1 VSGAP
6 AGSGA
11 ATELAPGPTRAET
24 GRPSLGTPPPGELDR
39 LFARQQAH
47 RWTMARTGP
56 GERIA
61 RLKRLKAAV
70 LRHEHDLRAAVHQDF
85 RKAPAEADISEIL
98 VFRLEVEHAIGQL
111 RRWMRP
117 RRVAT
122 PWILTGTRAAIR
134 YEPRGVVLILAPWN
148 YPIGLVL
155 NPLVAAI
162 AAGNCA
168 IVRPSEKT
176 PYTARVLRTLI
187 GEALP
192 EEEAAV
198 VLGGVDTAQALL
210 DLPFDHIFFTGSSRV
225 GQQVMRRAADHLAS
239 VTLELGGKTPAIL
252 DRSADVDRAAEA
264 VMWGKFLNAG
274 QTCLAPDYLLL
285 PPALVEPFVA
295 AAGRVLARF
304 LGPHPTLAT
313 SPDYCRVVDDPG
325 YRRLTGELDAA
336 VAAGATVALG
346 GERDPATRF
355 LAPTLV
361 AGVTP
366 TMPLMR
372 GELFGPI
379 LPLVAVATLDD
390 AIAVVTARPKPL
402 ALYLFA
408 RDRAAI
414 EHTLASTTA
423 GATVIN
429 DVFLHYGN
437 LNLPFG
443 GVGWSGQGSYHGW
456 HGFRA
461 FSHERAVIEDRG
473 LAISRL
479 FHPPYGRRTQ
489 RMIELIGRWFG

>member
-1 VSGAP
+1 VSPIAVP
-6 AGSGA
+6 PDA
-11 ATELAPGPTRAET
+11 AAPTRAET
-24 GRPSLGTPPPGELDR
+24 GRPSLGTPVPGELER
-39 LFARQQAH
+39 LFALQQAH
-47 RWTMARTGP
+47 RWTMARTTAR
-56 GERIA
+56 ERIA

-70 LRHEHDLRAAVHQDF
+70 LHHEDDLRAAVHQDF
-85 RKAPAEADISEIL
+85 RKAPRETDISEIM
-98 VFRLEVEHAIGQL
+98 VFRLEVEHTIGHL

-117 RRVAT
+117 TRVAT
-122 PWILTGTRAAIR
+122 PWILTGTRSEIR
-134 YEPRGVVLILAPWN
+134 YEPRGVVAILAPWN

-168 IVRPSEKT
+168 ILRPSEKT
-176 PYTARVLRTLI
+176 PYTARLLRTVI

-192 EEEAAV
+192 EEEAAI

-225 GQQVMRRAADHLAS
+225 GQVVMRKAAEHLTS

-252 DRSADVDRAAEA
+252 DRSADVERAAEA
-264 VMWGKFLNAG
+264 IMWGKFLNAG

-285 PPALVEPFVA
+285 PPELVEPFVA
-295 AAGRVLARF
+295 AARSVLARF
-304 LGPHPTLAT
+304 LGPHPSLAV
-313 SPDYCRVVDDPG
+313 SPDFCRLVDDPG
-325 YRRLTGELDAA
+325 FRRLTSELDAA
-336 VAAGATVALG
+336 VAAGARIVLG
-346 GERDPATRF
+346 GERDAATRF

-366 TMPLMR
+366 AMPLMR
-372 GELFGPI
+372 DELFGPI
-379 LPLVAVATLDD
+379 LPLVTTPTLAD
-390 AIAVVTARPKPL
+390 AIGIVTDRPKPL
-402 ALYLFA
+402 ALYVFA

-414 EHTLASTTA
+414 DRVLRDTTS
-423 GATVIN
+423 GATVVN

-479 FHPPYGRRTQ
+479 FHPPYGKRAQ
-489 RMIELIGRWFG
+489 RVIELIGRFFG

>member
-1 VSGAP
+1 MSQTAVP
-6 AGSGA
+6 PD
-11 ATELAPGPTRAET
+11 TTPPTRADT
-24 GRPSLGTPPPGELDR
+24 GRPSLGTPAPGELER
-39 LFARQQAH
+39 LFTVQQAH
-47 RWTMARTGP
+47 RWTMARTTAS
-56 GERIA
+56 ERIA

-70 LRHEHDLRAAVHQDF
+70 LRHQDDLRAAVHRDF
-85 RKAPAEADISEIL
+85 RKAPRETDISEIL
-98 VFRLEVEHAIGQL
+98 VFRLEIEHAIGHL

-122 PWILTGTRAAIR
+122 PWILTGTRSEIR

-148 YPIGLVL
+148 YPIGLML
-155 NPLVAAI
+155 NPLAAAI

-168 IVRPSEKT
+168 ILRPSEKT
-176 PYTARVLRTLI
+176 PYTARVLRTVI
-187 GEALP
+187 AEALP
-192 EEEAAV
+192 EEEAAI

-225 GQQVMRRAADHLAS
+225 GQVVMRKAAEHLTS

-252 DRSADVDRAAEA
+252 DRSADVERAAEA
-264 VMWGKFLNAG
+264 IMWGKFLNAG

-285 PPALVEPFVA
+285 PAGLADPFVA
-295 AAGRVLARF
+295 AARRVLDRF
-304 LGPHPTLAT
+304 LGPHPTLAA
-313 SPDYCRVVDDPG
+313 SPDFCRLVDEPG

-336 VAAGATVALG
+336 VAAGARIALG

-361 AGVTP
+361 AGVTT

-372 GELFGPI
+372 DELFGPI
-379 LPLVAVATLDD
+379 LPLVTTDSLDD
-390 AIAVVTARPKPL
+390 AIAVVNARPKPL
-402 ALYLFA
+402 ALYVFA
-408 RDRAAI
+408 RERAAI
-414 EHTLASTTA
+414 ERVIGGTTA
-423 GATVIN
+423 GATVVN

-479 FHPPYGRRTQ
+479 FHPPYGKRAQ
-489 RMIELIGRWFG
+489 RIIELIGRFFG